1 MLLADHGIISPKEW
15 QHDPLMR
22 DANDCTVA
30 MILASA
36 GIIPP
41 KEWEHDK
48 FIKYYNCD
56 NYYNYTIAE
65 ILSQ

>member
-1 MLLADHGIISPKEW
+1 
-15 QHDPLMR
+15 MR

-65 ILSQ
+65 ILS